1 MMGKNSVIKSERH
14 GLLIRYL
21 NDNPFLTD
29 DDLAQL
35 LGVSIQTVRLD
46 RAELDIPEM
55 RERVKKAARGA
66 YQNLRAIEEHE
77 VVGELVDLEIGL
89 QGLSILTVG
98 EEMTL
103 RKTRVLDGQYLFAQ
117 ANSLALALID
127 TEVALTGTSKVSF
140 KRPVFRGEKV
150 VARAVITRKKG
161 NKYMVRVNSH
171 VKDELVFQGK
181 FLVFDLSEEVN
192 RLENS
197 H

>member
-1 MMGKNSVIKSERH
+1 MMGRSSVAKSERH
-14 GLLIRYL
+14 GLLVRYL
-21 NDNPFLTD
+21 TDNPFLTD
-29 DDLAQL
+29 DELARL

-46 RAELDIPEM
+46 RAKLEIPEM
-55 RERVKKAARGA
+55 RERVKKMARGA
-66 YQNLRAIEEHE
+66 YPKLKAIEDHE
-77 VVGELVDLEIGL
+77 VVGELVGLEIGQEGMSML
-89 QGLSILTVG
+89 KVTGDK
-98 EEMTL
+98 TL

-140 KRPVFRGEKV
+140 KRPVFQGEKV
-150 VARAVITRKKG
+150 VARARVTRRKN
-161 NKYMVRVNSH
+161 NKYMIRVNSH
-171 VKDELVFQGK
+171 VQDELVFQGK

>member
-1 MMGKNSVIKSERH
+1 MMGKNNDVKSERH
-14 GLLIRYL
+14 GLLKRHL
-21 NDNPFLTD
+21 AGNPFLTD
-29 DDLAQL
+29 EKLAHL

-55 RERVKKAARGA
+55 RERVRNMARGA
-66 YQNLRAIEEHE
+66 YQNLRAIESQE
-77 VVGELVDLEIGL
+77 VVGDLVSLEIGQ
-89 QGLSILTVG
+89 QGMSMLKISG
-98 EEMTL
+98 DMTL

-140 KRPVFRGEKV
+140 KRPVFQGEKV
-150 VARAVITRKKG
+150 VALAQVTRRKN
-161 NKYMVRVNSH
+161 NKYMIRVNSH
-171 VKDELVFQGK
+171 VQDELVFQGK
-181 FLVFDLSEEVN
+181 FLVFDLSEEVS

>member
-1 MMGKNSVIKSERH
+1 MGRNNMVKSDRH
-14 GLLIRYL
+14 ELLTRYI
-21 NDNPFLTD
+21 NGNPFLTD

-46 RAELDIPEM
+46 RAELAIPEM
-55 RERVKKAARGA
+55 RERVKKMARGA
-66 YQNLRAIEEHE
+66 YQNLRAIEDHE
-77 VVGELVDLEIGL
+77 VVGELVNLDIGH
-89 QGLSILTVG
+89 QGLSILLVN

-161 NKYMVRVNSH
+161 NKYMVRVSSH
-171 VKDELVFQGK
+171 VQDELVFQGK

-197 H
+197 Y

>member
-1 MMGKNSVIKSERH
+1 MLTI
-14 GLLIRYL
+14 YL
-21 NDNPFLTD
+21 AGNPFLTD

-35 LGVSIQTVRLD
+35 LTVSIQTIRLD
-46 RAELDIPEM
+46 RAELNIPEM
-55 RERVKKAARGA
+55 RERVKKMARGA
-66 YQNLRAIEEHE
+66 YQNLRAIEDHE
-77 VVGELVDLEIGL
+77 VVGELVGLEIGL
-89 QGLSILTVG
+89 QGMSMLRVS

-127 TEVALTGTSKVSF
+127 TEVALTGTSKISF

-150 VARAVITRKKG
+150 VARAIVTRRRG
-161 NKYMVRVNSH
+161 NKYMVRVSSH
-171 VKDELVFQGK
+171 VRGELVFQGK